1 MAAEREHVR
10 EQEQDKKDVVGA
22 LDVLSANFDP
32 LKALYAREEEVQL
45 PCSTVNPLD
54 NLSQYESMVRG
65 TAAPSSSDPKRLAT
79 SQNVPSSSST
89 SSERLDIKPTTST
102 RKSKRTVVDFMRGGL
117 IIVAIIVEI
126 LRHAR

>member
-1 MAAEREHVR
+1 MASREHVKD
-10 EQEQDKKDVVGA
+10 QQQDERDVVGA

-65 TAAPSSSDPKRLAT
+65 TAASSGPNRLAA
-79 SQNVPSSSST
+79 SQNVSSSSTT
-89 SSERLDIKPTTST
+89 SSERLDTKPTTST
-102 RKSKRTVVDFMRGGL
+102 WKSRRTVVDFMRGK
-117 IIVAIIVEI
+117 II
-126 LRHAR
+126 